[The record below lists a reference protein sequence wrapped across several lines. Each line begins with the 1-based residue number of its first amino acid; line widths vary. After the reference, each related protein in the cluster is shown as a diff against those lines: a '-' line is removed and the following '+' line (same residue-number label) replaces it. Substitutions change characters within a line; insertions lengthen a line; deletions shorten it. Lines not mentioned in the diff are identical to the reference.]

1 MNIDRHNYEE
11 YFILYWDNELT
22 DEQKQLVKQFVQQ
35 NTDLEDEFNLLGQT
49 HFTPDENI
57 SLPNKES
64 LKKEEYANRQELFL
78 SYIDNELNAIEKSAI
93 EKFIAVDPPA
103 QMELALLQKTK
114 LQPEKIVFPFKSQ
127 LYRREEKGR
136 IVRMVWLRVAVAAA
150 IILVGSLITVQ
161 LLNTNPGTGEQVV
174 TAINNIGKNNFDNIP
189 GKKSPDINAAETL
202 KTVTEEQNATIVL
215 KKKANIDTENKTAV
229 AQLPKRNKSILPNK
243 DDKQSLVDNNNLPE
257 TIPTEIKVPNNS
269 VAKTETNKSNDNF
282 INNSVTPK
290 TTPTFNNQNS
300 NSGVQFASNNE
311 DDVSGSKG
319 GLRGLLRKAT
329 RVFERRTNIQTTTE
343 DNKLL
348 VGAFAVSLK

>member
-35 NTDLEDEFNLLGQT
+35 NTDLEDEFNLLGQS

-57 SLPNKES
+57 LLPNKEF
-64 LKKEEYANRQELFL
+64 LIKEEYANRQELFL
-78 SYIDNELNAIEKSAI
+78 SYIDNELTATEKSAI

-103 QMELALLQKTK
+103 QRELALLQKTK
-114 LQPEKIVFPFKSQ
+114 LQPEKIVFPYKSQ

-136 IVRMVWLRVAVAAA
+136 VVRMVWFRVAAAAA
-150 IILVGSLITVQ
+150 IIMVGSLLTVQ
-161 LLNTNPGTGEQVV
+161 LLKTNS
-174 TAINNIGKNNFDNIP
+174 IP
-189 GKKSPDINAAETL
+189 GEPVVRVIQNSGTTDFIDAPVKKLPVNKPVEIINPQSSEQQNEIIAE
-202 KTVTEEQNATIVL
+202 
-215 KKKANIDTENKTAV
+215 KKKANTATEKQPAV
-229 AQLPKRNKSILPNK
+229 VQLPKRNKPILPNK
-243 DDKQSLVDNNNLPE
+243 DDKQSLVENNNLPE
-257 TIPTEIKVPNNS
+257 TNPTEIKVPNNS
-269 VAKTETNKSNDNF
+269 VAKTESNKSNDNF

-290 TTPTFNNQNS
+290 TTPTFNDQNS
-300 NSGVQFASNNE
+300 NSGVQFASNNK
-311 DDVSGSKG
+311 DDKG

>member
-22 DEQKQLVKQFVQQ
+22 NEQKQLVRQFVQQ

-49 HFTPDENI
+49 HFNPDENI
-57 SLPNKES
+57 TLANKEF
-64 LKKEEYANRQELFL
+64 LIKEEYANRQELFL
-78 SYIDNELNAIEKSAI
+78 SYIDNELNATEKSAV

-103 QMELALLQKTK
+103 QRELALLQKTK
-114 LQPEKIVFPFKSQ
+114 LQPEKIVFPDKSK
-127 LYRREEKGR
+127 LYRREEKTR
-136 IVRMVWLRVAVAAA
+136 VVRMVWFRVAAA
-150 IILVGSLITVQ
+150 AVIILVGSLITVQ
-161 LLNTNPGTGEQVV
+161 LLNTNPLTGEPVV
-174 TAINNIGKNNFDNIP
+174 TAIQNTGKTQFKIEP
-189 GKKSPDINAAETL
+189 EKKSPGINTAETL
-202 KTVTEEQNATIVL
+202 KTGSEKQNEIIAN
-215 KKKANIDTENKTAV
+215 KKKTNTAAGNQPAVVQLQKKNKLV
-229 AQLPKRNKSILPNK
+229 LPNK
-243 DDKQSLVDNNNLPE
+243 DEKQSLVIKTDLPE
-257 TIPTEIKVPNNS
+257 TNPLQIKVPNNS

-282 INNSVTPK
+282 INNGVTPK
-290 TTPTFNNQNS
+290 TTPTFNNQ
-300 NSGVQFASNNE
+300 SGVQFASNNQ

>member
-35 NTDLEDEFNLLGQT
+35 NSDLEDEFNLLRQT
-49 HFTPDENI
+49 HFIPDENI
-57 SLPNKES
+57 SLSNKES
-64 LKKEEYANRQELFL
+64 LIKEEYANRQELFL
-78 SYIDNELNAIEKSAI
+78 SYIDNELSATEKAAI

-103 QMELALLQKTK
+103 QRELALLQKTK
-114 LQPEKIVFPFKSQ
+114 LQPDKIVFPYKSQ

-136 IVRMVWLRVAVAAA
+136 VVRMVWLRVAAAAA

-161 LLNTNPGTGEQVV
+161 LLKTNPGTSEPVAS
-174 TAINNIGKNNFDNIP
+174 AIQNIGKNKFDNNP
-189 GKKSPDINAAETL
+189 EKKSFDINTAETL
-202 KTVTEEQNATIVL
+202 KIEPEQQKEIIAE
-215 KKKANIDTENKTAV
+215 KKKANPASENQTAV
-229 AQLPKRNKSILPNK
+229 VQLQKRNKSILPIK
-243 DDKQSLVDNNNLPE
+243 DDKQSLVDNSNLHADPLQ
-257 TIPTEIKVPNNS
+257 IKVPNNS
-269 VAKTETNKSNDNF
+269 VAKTETNKSKDNF

-300 NSGVQFASNNE
+300 NSGVQFASNNQ

>member
-1 MNIDRHNYEE
+1 LKTLSEEMNIDRHNYEE

-22 DEQKQLVKQFVQQ
+22 NEQKQLVKQFVQQ

-49 HFTPDENI
+49 HFSPDENI
-57 SLPNKES
+57 SLPNKEF
-64 LKKEEYANRQELFL
+64 LIKEEYANRQELFL
-78 SYIDNELNAIEKSAI
+78 SYIDNELNAIEKSAV

-103 QMELALLQKTK
+103 QRELALLQKTK
-114 LQPEKIVFPFKSQ
+114 LQPENIVFPDKSK
-127 LYRREEKGR
+127 LYRREEKKR
-136 IVRMVWLRVAVAAA
+136 IVRMVWFRVAAAAA

-161 LLNTNPGTGEQVV
+161 LLNKNPLTGEPVV
-174 TAINNIGKNNFDNIP
+174 TAMQNTGKTKFKIEPEIKSSGINT
-189 GKKSPDINAAETL
+189 AETL
-202 KTVTEEQNATIVL
+202 RTGSEEQNEIIAD
-215 KKKANIDTENKTAV
+215 KKKTNTATGNQSAV
-229 AQLPKRNKSILPNK
+229 VQLPKRNKP
-243 DDKQSLVDNNNLPE
+243 QSLVDNNNLPE
-257 TIPTEIKVPNNS
+257 TNPTEIKVPNNS

-290 TTPTFNNQNS
+290 TTPTFNDQNS
-300 NSGVQFASNNE
+300 NSGVQFASNNK
-311 DDVSGSKG
+311 DDKG

>member
-22 DEQKQLVKQFVQQ
+22 DEQKKLVKQFVQE

-49 HFTPDENI
+49 HFTPDENV
-57 SLPNKES
+57 SLPNKEY
-64 LKKEEYANRQELFL
+64 LIKEEYANRQELFL

-103 QMELALLQKTK
+103 QRELALLQKTK

-136 IVRMVWLRVAVAAA
+136 VVRMVWFRVAAAAA

-161 LLNTNPGTGEQVV
+161 LLKTNPVPGEQLV
-174 TAINNIGKNNFDNIP
+174 TVIQKSGTTNFRNESVKKLPSNKEIEIINTQPSEQQKEII
-189 GKKSPDINAAETL
+189 AE
-202 KTVTEEQNATIVL
+202 
-215 KKKANIDTENKTAV
+215 KKKANPASENQTAV
-229 AQLPKRNKSILPNK
+229 VQLPKRNKPMLPNK
-243 DDKQSLVDNNNLPE
+243 EDKQSLVDNNNLPE
-257 TIPTEIKVPNNS
+257 TNPTEIKVPNNS

-290 TTPTFNNQNS
+290 TTPAFNDQNS
-300 NSGVQFASNNE
+300 NSGVQFASNNK
-311 DDVSGSKG
+311 DDKG